1 MKTELKTEYKG
12 KKMSEQGNMPEDFIG
27 DIPVELVVELGR
39 KKMLLRDIAKL
50 KTDDIVDL
58 EQTMEAPLNI
68 VVGNKLLA
76 KGELVKVNGRIGLR
90 IIEMIGKKGA
100 E

>member
-1 MKTELKTEYKG
+1 
-12 KKMSEQGNMPEDFIG
+12 MSEQENMPEDFIG

-68 VVGNKLLA
+68 VVGDKLLA
-76 KGELVKVNGRIGLR
+76 RGELVKVNGRIGLR
-90 IIEMIGKKGA
+90 IIEMIGKRSA

>member
-1 MKTELKTEYKG
+1 
-12 KKMSEQGNMPEDFIG
+12 MSEQENMPEDFIG
-27 DIPVELVVELGR
+27 AIPVELVVELGR

-68 VVGNKLLA
+68 VVGDKLLA
-76 KGELVKVNGRIGLR
+76 RGELVKVNGRIGLR
-90 IIEMIGKKGA
+90 IIEMVGQRGA

>member
-1 MKTELKTEYKG
+1 
-12 KKMSEQGNMPEDFIG
+12 MSEQENMPEDFIG
-27 DIPVELVVELGR
+27 NIPVELVVELGR

-68 VVGNKLLA
+68 VVGDKLLA
-76 KGELVKVNGRIGLR
+76 RGELVKVNGRIGLR
-90 IIEMIGKKGA
+90 IIEMVGKRGS

>member
-1 MKTELKTEYKG
+1 
-12 KKMSEQGNMPEDFIG
+12 MSEQENMPEDFIG
-27 DIPVELVVELGR
+27 GIPVELVVELGR

-68 VVGNKLLA
+68 VVGDKLLA
-76 KGELVKVNGRIGLR
+76 RGELVKVNGRIGLR
-90 IIEMIGKKGA
+90 IIEMVGKRGA

>member
-1 MKTELKTEYKG
+1 MTDQETV
-12 KKMSEQGNMPEDFIG
+12 QDDFIG

-39 KKMLLRDIAKL
+39 KKMLLRNIARL

-68 VVGNKLLA
+68 VVGDKLLA
-76 KGELVKVNGRIGLR
+76 KGELVMVNGRVGLR
-90 IIEMIGKKGA
+90 IIEMIGKRGN

>member
-1 MKTELKTEYKG
+1 
-12 KKMSEQGNMPEDFIG
+12 MSEQENMPEDFIG

-68 VVGNKLLA
+68 VVGDKRIA
-76 KGELVKVNGRIGLR
+76 RGELVKVNGRIGLR
-90 IIEMIGKKGA
+90 IIEMIGKRSA